1 MALGNDL
8 IIGNESVSE
17 TEKEITINLTILKYV
32 VGYCM
37 CVCEV
42 LLQLY
47 AIVLPSIAT
56 KFTK

>member
-17 TEKEITINLTILKYV
+17 AEKEITINLTILNYV

-47 AIVLPSIAT
+47 VII
-56 KFTK
+56 FTFNSY